1 MKTSYVA
8 VIAIIASFIISV
20 PVLAD
25 DANAY
30 NSKTPGVIMKFCQNP
45 AMTLQDCD
53 EQYDGYTWTDRINVL
68 IYAPAWNHDSDKVD
82 HIGKAHN
89 GGNIEVST
97 RNSSSNEVVFSET
110 GIDTG
115 IFMGVVKLTGQSS
128 KEVHNE
134 NDVTVTPM
142 GMNMNNYHTT
152 CTMMQQKY
160 GHV

>member
-53 EQYDGYTWTDRINVL
+53 EQYDGYTWTDRVNVL
-68 IYAPAWNHDSDKVD
+68 IYAPAWNYDLRTGLSISDPPQP
-82 HIGKAHN
+82 HGTAPMSYMAH
-89 GGNIEVST
+89 SL
-97 RNSSSNEVVFSET
+97 R
-110 GIDTG
+110 IDFQ
-115 IFMGVVKLTGQSS
+115 IYLL
-128 KEVHNE
+128 H
-134 NDVTVTPM
+134 
-142 GMNMNNYHTT
+142 
-152 CTMMQQKY
+152 
-160 GHV
+160 